1 MYLRLLTFV
10 QNKPKLEE
18 VKVHI
23 IITITCLHRSLQK
36 LSNLFM
42 YLLFLLE
49 KNGMLLK
56 KIHFYAH
63 IGMLLKK
70 IHFYAH
76 ITSQINR
83 MVNQCCEEGC
93 CLELF
98 VSSCLTI

>member
-49 KNGMLLK
+49 KKGMLL
-56 KIHFYAH
+56 
-63 IGMLLKK
+63 
-70 IHFYAH
+70 
-76 ITSQINR
+76 
-83 MVNQCCEEGC
+83 
-93 CLELF
+93 
-98 VSSCLTI
+98 